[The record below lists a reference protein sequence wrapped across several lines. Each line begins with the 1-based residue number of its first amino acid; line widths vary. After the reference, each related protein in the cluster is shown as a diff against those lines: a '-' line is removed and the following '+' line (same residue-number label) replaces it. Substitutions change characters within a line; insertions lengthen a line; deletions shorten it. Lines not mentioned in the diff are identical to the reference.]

1 MGRLSA
7 VTSSRRTPIRAL
19 LTTLVSAA
27 LLLVPR
33 AAAAQKTDTL
43 VLRNGDRIIGEATT
57 MTNGLLEYKTDNVGT
72 INVKWT
78 HVSRL
83 TSQSY
88 FSVETRSRQRFY
100 GSLIP
105 ADSAGYLAVAL
116 EYVHLVALPDVVEL
130 TRIKQ
135 TSVFSRI
142 DGYLDLGFSYAKSN
156 KTVQL
161 TSTLDAKYLLEYW
174 GVYLKGDIFLQ
185 SQEGDGGT
193 PTRRWSVQPSVQ
205 RDLGKGW
212 VAYLVGQLQANK
224 ELNLDLRTL
233 GSPGVGH
240 HLFRSN
246 AHQAVAFLG
255 LAAQRERYTD
265 TTATGN
271 KEEVTSLAA
280 SLGGQYRAFR
290 YDSPELDLSA
300 TLEVYPSLTELGRVR
315 TEGDLRTRYEAI
327 KSLFITLAF
336 QISADNRPPSKDT
349 PKSDFTTTLSLTWKF

>member
-1 MGRLSA
+1 MTA
-7 VTSSRRTPIRAL
+7 VTHVRRTGTGIL
-19 LTTLVSAA
+19 LTTLVGAVMLSA
-27 LLLVPR
+27 PR
-33 AAAAQKTDTL
+33 AASAQKTDTL
-43 VLRNGDRIIGEATT
+43 LLRNGDRIIGEAIT

-72 INVKWT
+72 INVKWN
-78 HVSRL
+78 HVARL

-88 FSVETRSRQRFY
+88 FRVETRGRDLFY

-105 ADSAGYLAVAL
+105 SDSAGYLAVAL
-116 EYVHLVALPDVVEL
+116 EYVQVVALAQVVEL

-135 TSVFSRI
+135 TSFLSRI

-174 GVYLKGDIFLQ
+174 GVYLKGDVFLQ

-193 PTRRWSVQPSVQ
+193 PTRRWSVQPSLQ
-205 RDLGKGW
+205 REIGSGW
-212 VAYLVGQLQANK
+212 VLFGLGQLQANK
-224 ELNLDLRTL
+224 ELDLNLRTL
-233 GSPGVGH
+233 ASPGVGH
-240 HLFRSN
+240 HLFRTN
-246 AHQAVAFLG
+246 GHQAIALVG

-265 TTATGN
+265 TTAADDQRQ
-271 KEEVTSLAA
+271 VTSLEA

-300 TLEVYPSLTELGRVR
+300 TLEVYPSLTEFGRVR
-315 TEGDLRTRYEAI
+315 TEGDIRSRFEAI
-327 KSLFITLAF
+327 KSFFITLAF
-336 QISADNRPPSKDT
+336 QVSADNRPPSTDT

>member
-1 MGRLSA
+1 M
-7 VTSSRRTPIRAL
+7 
-19 LTTLVSAA
+19 
-27 LLLVPR
+27 
-33 AAAAQKTDTL
+33 AAQKTDTL
-43 VLRNGDRIIGEATT
+43 LLRNGDRIIGEATT
-57 MTNGLLEYKTDNVGT
+57 MANGLLEYKTDNVGT
-72 INVKWT
+72 IKVKWT

-88 FSVETRSRQRFY
+88 FRVEIRGHHLLY

-105 ADSAGYLAVAL
+105 TDSAGHLAVAL
-116 EYVHLVALPDVVEL
+116 EYVNVVALSDVVEL

-185 SQEGDGGT
+185 SQDGDGGT
-193 PTRRWSVQPSVQ
+193 PTRRWSLQPSAR
-205 RDLGKGW
+205 RDLSDGW
-212 VAYLVGQLQANK
+212 LLYLLGQLQQNK
-224 ELNLDLRTL
+224 QLNLDLRTL
-233 GSPGVGH
+233 ASPGVGRI
-240 HLFRSN
+240 LFRSN
-246 AHQAVAFLG
+246 AHQGIAFLG
-255 LAAQRERYTD
+255 LAAERERYAD
-265 TTATGN
+265 TAAAGSKKQVN
-271 KEEVTSLAA
+271 SLEA

-315 TEGDLRTRYEAI
+315 TEGDIRSRFEAI
-327 KSLFITLAF
+327 KSFFITLAF
-336 QISADNRPPSKDT
+336 QVSADNRPPSTDT